1 MTNKFSFGAPVFT
14 GAVVE
19 KLSLCKSKFPVGKI
33 ESEWP
38 FTWNYNLEKTDIVF
52 GLGESVRGMNKR
64 GFKYVSWCLDCPN
77 QSENTPSMYGAHNF
91 LLVFGKNPFGIF
103 FDTASRIEFDIGWT
117 DQDVMTVKTEDT
129 GVEVYVIFPSQSA
142 KDNVLTDIT
151 RQFRALIGQSY
162 IPPRWAF
169 GYQQSRWGYK
179 TEADVREVVR
189 KYRELNIP
197 LDSVVLDIDYMTE
210 YMDFTVDKEK
220 FSDLKGLSAELK
232 KDGMHLI
239 PIIDAG
245 VKVKEGYDVYEEG
258 VKNGYFATK
267 EDGTPYAA
275 GVWPGRSHFTDFFNP
290 QAREWFGSKYKILTD
305 QGIEGF
311 WNDMNEP
318 AMFYSDDSL
327 KEAFDKL
334 ESYKGKNLDIQTFF
348 EFTPISGSTF
358 NQLEDYKRFYHRV
371 PGSSNPD
378 EKIRHDKIHNLYGAW
393 MTRAA
398 GEGLEKISPD
408 KRMLIYSRASAIGAH
423 RYGGIWTGD
432 NASTWSHLLQE
443 IKMLPGVNMC
453 GFLYSGADIG
463 GFGDS
468 TSRDLLM
475 RWLALGDFTPLM
487 RNHSA
492 WNTRLQ
498 ECYSFKNPEEF
509 KSIIDLRYAL
519 LPYIYSEFVK
529 AAVNGDSYI
538 RPLAFDYPNDR
549 RAVCTE
555 DELMVGSDIL
565 LAPVYT
571 QNAEGRYVYLPE
583 DMTMVT
589 WSDSRAEQKPMS
601 AGDHFVEIPLETV
614 VFFVKKGRAVPL
626 FKSALSSEQIDMNSA
641 YLVGDAKSCELYT
654 DDGYSRKINLNEGMR
669 EIK

>member
-1 MTNKFSFGAPVFT
+1 MQK
-14 GAVVE
+14 
-19 KLSLCKSKFPVGKI
+19 
-33 ESEWP
+33 
-38 FTWNYNLEKTDIVF
+38 
-52 GLGESVRGMNKR
+52 
-64 GFKYVSWCLDCPN
+64 
-77 QSENTPSMYGAHNF
+77 
-91 LLVFGKNPFGIF
+91 
-103 FDTASRIEFDIGWT
+103 
-117 DQDVMTVKTEDT
+117 
-129 GVEVYVIFPSQSA
+129 
-142 KDNVLTDIT
+142 NVLTDIT

-614 VFFVKKGRAVPL
+614 VFFVKKRSRRA
-626 FKSALSSEQIDMNSA
+626 AL
-641 YLVGDAKSCELYT
+641 
-654 DDGYSRKINLNEGMR
+654 
-669 EIK
+669 